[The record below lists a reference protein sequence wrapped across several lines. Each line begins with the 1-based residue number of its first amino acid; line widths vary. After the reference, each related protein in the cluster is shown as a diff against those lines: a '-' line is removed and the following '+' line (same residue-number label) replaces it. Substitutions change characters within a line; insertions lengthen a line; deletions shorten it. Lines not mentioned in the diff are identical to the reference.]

1 MEQRL
6 HITKFFCAAFLLLFF
21 FSTSFAQETI
31 SIEASKDNTLY
42 EQGEGATS
50 NGVGA
55 ELFTGN
61 IDRGTN
67 ALRRALIQFDLS
79 EIPAGATIESAT
91 LNVFVSKVPP
101 GAGAD
106 PSTLHKI
113 TTDWGEGTSNAGTD
127 GGKGTFTTDNDA
139 TWIHTFSPGST
150 WTTAGGDF
158 VADESAST
166 DLGGVGAYSYS
177 SEGMVAD
184 VQAWLDDAETN
195 FGWMIRGNEGVR
207 MTARKLVSRESGIAD
222 RRPTLVVTY
231 TGGTAT
237 NIEDIQTVSLR
248 VFPNPSV
255 DGKIRVEADGLNVGT
270 VSMSVIN
277 LVGQQLVNQEVSVLG
292 GRIGEDLDLSKWGSG
307 IYFIHFKTESGT
319 RTQKVIVR

>member
-6 HITKFFCAAFLLLFF
+6 HIPKFFCATFLLLFF
-21 FSTSFAQETI
+21 FSTSFAQQSI

-50 NGVGA
+50 NGVGT

-61 IDRGTN
+61 IDRATN

-79 EIPAGATIESAT
+79 QIPAGATIESAT
-91 LNVFVSKVPP
+91 LNIFVSKIPP
-101 GAGAD
+101 GAGAT

-113 TTDWGEGTSNAGTD
+113 TSDWGEGTSNAGTD

-150 WTTAGGDF
+150 WTTPGGDF
-158 VADESAST
+158 EATASANT
-166 DLGGVGAYSYS
+166 ELDGVGAYSYS
-177 SEGMVAD
+177 GEGMVAD
-184 VQAWLDDAETN
+184 VQAWLDDADSN

-207 MTARKLVSRESGIAD
+207 LTARKLVSRESAIAE

-231 TGGTAT
+231 TGGTST
-237 NIEDIQTVSLR
+237 NIDDVQTVSLR
-248 VFPNPSV
+248 VFPNPSI
-255 DGKIRVEADGLNVGT
+255 DGKIRVEADGLTVGT

-277 LVGQQLVNQEVSVLG
+277 LVGQQLINQEVSVLG
-292 GRIGEDLDLSKWGSG
+292 GRIGEDIDLSNWGSG